1 MNLISYKGLDGSLK
15 HNLNLSLQATL
26 NASLGNKPASS
37 DVTPNVVNW
46 ANLGDVAGTP
56 STNNTGLISG
66 ISTTIDIR
74 IRDYTGGVESAPTVK
89 YKISATTL
97 ASTDYET
104 APGTWTSFTF
114 TGSSGNRV
122 SNAIT
127 ISNNQHVGF
136 AVTVADLDTAYYF
149 EVQNVSSANT
159 VIDTFISIVS
169 F

>member
-15 HNLNLSLQATL
+15 HNLNLLLQTTL
-26 NASLGNKPASS
+26 NASLGNKPASN

-46 ANLGDVAGTP
+46 ADLYDVAGAP
-56 STNNTGLISG
+56 FTNNTGLISG

-74 IRDYTGGVESAPTVK
+74 IREYTGGISNAPTVK

-97 ASTDYET
+97 ASNNYET

-136 AVTVADLDTAYYF
+136 AVTVADLDTTYSF

>member
-15 HNLNLSLQATL
+15 HNLNLSLQTTL

-46 ANLGDVAGTP
+46 ADLFDAVGEF
-56 STNNTGLISG
+56 SNNTGLISG

-74 IRDYTGGVESAPTVK
+74 IRDYTGGISNAPTVK

-97 ASTDYET
+97 AYSDYAA

-136 AVTVADLDTAYYF
+136 AVPVADLDTTYSF

-159 VIDTFISIVS
+159 VIDTFIYIVS

>member
-15 HNLNLSLQATL
+15 HNLNLLLQTTL
-26 NASLGNKPASS
+26 NASLGNKPASN

-46 ANLGDVAGTP
+46 ENLSDIIGDIT
-56 STNNTGLISG
+56 SNNTGLISG

-74 IRDYTGGVESAPTVK
+74 IRDYTGGISNAPTVK

-97 ASTDYET
+97 AYSDYAA

-136 AVTVADLDTAYYF
+136 AVPVADMDTTYSF

-159 VIDTFISIVS
+159 VIDTFTYILA